1 MEPAKETEKQSPMRQ
16 VMKIKM
22 VECPDQLYS
31 PLSWRLE
38 NWPLDLAKEVIGDLD
53 KSNFSGGVG
62 QSLSKRGFEDFDSN
76 EQGRVFETFC
86 RRQSRTVEKYLEEKA
101 EWYERV
107 FRWGR

>member
-1 MEPAKETEKQSPMRQ
+1 M
-16 VMKIKM
+16 
-22 VECPDQLYS
+22 
-31 PLSWRLE
+31 
-38 NWPLDLAKEVIGDLD
+38 
-53 KSNFSGGVG
+53 G